1 MDFWDLNKACPKDK
15 FPLPNVDILVDAAV
29 GHSSYEE
36 ERQLDKNLCGFSG
49 SQ

>member
-1 MDFWDLNKACPKDK
+1 MDFWDFNKACPKDK

-29 GHSSYEE
+29 DHSSYEE